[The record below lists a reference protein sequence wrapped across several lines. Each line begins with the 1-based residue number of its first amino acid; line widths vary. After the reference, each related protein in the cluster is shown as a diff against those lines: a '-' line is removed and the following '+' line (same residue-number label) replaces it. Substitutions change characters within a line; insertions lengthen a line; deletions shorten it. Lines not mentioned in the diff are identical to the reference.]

1 MDIREL
7 DLKAKH
13 NEPMPQCLAMYEQC
27 YYITSRSLY
36 QQYATGHISLSQAKE
51 EKAQAIKLYEE
62 GKAQHELFMG
72 LFEIEDKLKQLKAD
86 GFNSV
91 VEWEILELIDKKLK

>member
-1 MDIREL
+1 MNIKEL

-13 NEPMPQCLAMYEQC
+13 NEPMPQGLAMYEQC

-36 QQYATGHISLSQAKE
+36 QQYATGQISLSQAKE

-62 GKAQHELFMG
+62 GKGQYELFMG

-91 VEWEILELIDKKLK
+91 LEFEILDLINELLK